1 MNHISEI
8 FDEKDISFVDC
19 DYNEFVKAR
28 TKFLSDRSRENYIV
42 MISLYAGVDSDLR
55 AALSSGY
62 LTLEQIVLIRNE
74 LWKGL

>member
-1 MNHISEI
+1 MHHISEI

-19 DYNEFVKAR
+19 DYDEFVSAR
-28 TKFLSDRSRENYIV
+28 EKFLSDSSRENYIV

-62 LTLEQIVLIRNE
+62 LTLEQIGLIRTE
-74 LWKGL
+74 LWK

>member
-1 MNHISEI
+1 MHHISEI

-19 DYNEFVKAR
+19 DYDEFVSAR
-28 TKFLSDRSRENYIV
+28 EKYLSDRSREHYIV
-42 MISLYAGVDSDLR
+42 MLSMYAGVDSDLR

>member
-1 MNHISEI
+1 MHHISEI

-28 TKFLSDRSRENYIV
+28 TKFLSDSSRENYIV

-55 AALSSGY
+55 AALISGY
-62 LTLEQIVLIRNE
+62 LTLEQVGLIRNE